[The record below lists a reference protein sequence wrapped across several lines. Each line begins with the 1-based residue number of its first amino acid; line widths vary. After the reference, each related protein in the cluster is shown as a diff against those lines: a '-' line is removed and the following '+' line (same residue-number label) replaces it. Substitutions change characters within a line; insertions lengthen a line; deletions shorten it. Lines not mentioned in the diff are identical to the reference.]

1 MYFFGYDLEDYL
13 EVSAFTSPAHRCQ
26 GAFTSLFQKLMEG
39 YEETPVCFYPDGNS
53 YDALMTMEV
62 LDCEYSGTEH
72 LMRLEKDL
80 KWLWMLQ
87 LQKIIPPLLFIRQ
100 QRMTYLHLSQFT
112 VPPSILEKEDSIAF
126 LEQSFDT
133 GETIWCITA
142 NNTIVGL
149 VLTSIQPDQ
158 TNLYGL
164 AIHPEYQKKG
174 YGRDAVKVLL
184 QKPEITFPVTLHVT
198 EENEAAFKIYKGM
211 GFVTTQELMEVLVL
225 TNVSHKNS
233 HHKNAAGH
241 MTGGILFSPFSRSV
255 NFLPC
260 LRNCLHTCTFF
271 CFPHVAIGTVQN
283 APEIDFHFQLPVL
296 LHNAVHSCVC
306 SYGNDIS
313 LPTL

>member
-1 MYFFGYDLEDYL
+1 MIKIKEFTELTEKDKASIRELIDDCIRYEQLELAVPDLNEEDGTAYLYYQSSKNPKLISVLFCYDLEDYL

-72 LMRLEKDL
+72 LMRLEKRPEVAVDAAIAENNATVTLYPATKDDL
-80 KWLWMLQ
+80 LALVAVHSAAFDM
-87 LQKIIPPLLFIRQ
+87 
-100 QRMTYLHLSQFT
+100 
-112 VPPSILEKEDSIAF
+112 EKEDSIAF

-198 EENEAAFKIYKGM
+198 EENEAAFKIYKNI
-211 GFVTTQELMEVLVL
+211 GFVTTQELME
-225 TNVSHKNS
+225 
-233 HHKNAAGH
+233 
-241 MTGGILFSPFSRSV
+241 
-255 NFLPC
+255 
-260 LRNCLHTCTFF
+260 
-271 CFPHVAIGTVQN
+271 
-283 APEIDFHFQLPVL
+283 
-296 LHNAVHSCVC
+296 
-306 SYGNDIS
+306 YWY
-313 LPTL
+313 

>member
-1 MYFFGYDLEDYL
+1 MIKIKEFTELTEKDKASIRELIDDCIRYEQLELAIPDLNEEDGTAYLYYQSSKNPKLISVLFCYDLEDYL

-72 LMRLEKDL
+72 LMRLEKRPEVAVDAAIAEDNTTVTLYPATKDDL
-80 KWLWMLQ
+80 LALIAVHSAAFDM
-87 LQKIIPPLLFIRQ
+87 
-100 QRMTYLHLSQFT
+100 
-112 VPPSILEKEDSIAF
+112 EKEDSIAF

-133 GETIWCITA
+133 GETIWCIA
-142 NNTIVGL
+142 ADSTIVGL

-158 TNLYGL
+158 TNIYGL
-164 AIHPEYQKKG
+164 AIHPEYQGKG

-211 GFVTTQELMEVLVL
+211 GFVTTQELME
-225 TNVSHKNS
+225 
-233 HHKNAAGH
+233 
-241 MTGGILFSPFSRSV
+241 
-255 NFLPC
+255 
-260 LRNCLHTCTFF
+260 
-271 CFPHVAIGTVQN
+271 
-283 APEIDFHFQLPVL
+283 
-296 LHNAVHSCVC
+296 
-306 SYGNDIS
+306 YWY
-313 LPTL
+313 

>member
-1 MYFFGYDLEDYL
+1 MIKIKEFTELTEKDKASIRELIDDCIRYEQLELAVSDLNEEDGTAYLYYQSSKNPKLISVLFCYDLEDYL

-72 LMRLEKDL
+72 LMRLEHRPEMAGDAAIAENNATVTLYPATKDD
-80 KWLWMLQ
+80 
-87 LQKIIPPLLFIRQ
+87 LLALVAVHSAAFD
-100 QRMTYLHLSQFT
+100 M
-112 VPPSILEKEDSIAF
+112 EKEDSLAF

-133 GETIWCITA
+133 GETIWCIA
-142 NNTIVGL
+142 ADSTIVGL

-164 AIHPEYQKKG
+164 AIHPEYQGKG

-211 GFVTTQELMEVLVL
+211 GFVTTQELME
-225 TNVSHKNS
+225 
-233 HHKNAAGH
+233 
-241 MTGGILFSPFSRSV
+241 
-255 NFLPC
+255 
-260 LRNCLHTCTFF
+260 
-271 CFPHVAIGTVQN
+271 
-283 APEIDFHFQLPVL
+283 
-296 LHNAVHSCVC
+296 
-306 SYGNDIS
+306 YWY
-313 LPTL
+313 

>member
-1 MYFFGYDLEDYL
+1 MIKIKEFTELTEKDTASIRELIDDCIRYEQLELAVPDLNEEDGTAYLYYQSSKNPKLISVLFCYDLEDYL

-26 GAFTSLFQKLMEG
+26 GAFTTLFQKLMEG

-72 LMRLEKDL
+72 LMRLEHKPEVAVDAAIAENNTTVTLYPATKDD
-80 KWLWMLQ
+80 
-87 LQKIIPPLLFIRQ
+87 LLALVAVHSAAFD
-100 QRMTYLHLSQFT
+100 M
-112 VPPSILEKEDSIAF
+112 EKEDSIAF

-133 GETIWCITA
+133 GETIWCIA
-142 NNTIVGL
+142 AVGTIVGL

-198 EENEAAFKIYKGM
+198 EENEAAYKIYKGM
-211 GFVTTQELMEVLVL
+211 GFVTTQELME
-225 TNVSHKNS
+225 
-233 HHKNAAGH
+233 
-241 MTGGILFSPFSRSV
+241 
-255 NFLPC
+255 
-260 LRNCLHTCTFF
+260 
-271 CFPHVAIGTVQN
+271 
-283 APEIDFHFQLPVL
+283 
-296 LHNAVHSCVC
+296 
-306 SYGNDIS
+306 YWY
-313 LPTL
+313 

>member
-1 MYFFGYDLEDYL
+1 MIKIKEFTELTEKDKASIRELIDDCIRYEQLELAVPDLDEEDGIAYLYYQSSKNPKLISVLFCYDLEDYL

-72 LMRLEKDL
+72 LMRLEKRPEVAVDASIAENNATVTLYPATKDDL
-80 KWLWMLQ
+80 LALVAVHSAAFDM
-87 LQKIIPPLLFIRQ
+87 
-100 QRMTYLHLSQFT
+100 
-112 VPPSILEKEDSIAF
+112 EKEDSIAF

-164 AIHPEYQKKG
+164 AIHPEYQRKG

-198 EENEAAFKIYKGM
+198 EENEPAFKIYKNI
-211 GFVTTQELMEVLVL
+211 GFVTTQELME
-225 TNVSHKNS
+225 
-233 HHKNAAGH
+233 
-241 MTGGILFSPFSRSV
+241 
-255 NFLPC
+255 
-260 LRNCLHTCTFF
+260 
-271 CFPHVAIGTVQN
+271 
-283 APEIDFHFQLPVL
+283 
-296 LHNAVHSCVC
+296 
-306 SYGNDIS
+306 YWY
-313 LPTL
+313 

>member
-1 MYFFGYDLEDYL
+1 MIKIKEFTELTEKDKASIRELIDDCIRYEQLELAVPDLNEEDGTAYLYYQSSKNPKLISVLFCYDLEDYL

-72 LMRLEKDL
+72 LMRLEKRPEVAVDAAIAEDNTIVTLYPATKDDL
-80 KWLWMLQ
+80 LALVAVHSAAFDM
-87 LQKIIPPLLFIRQ
+87 
-100 QRMTYLHLSQFT
+100 
-112 VPPSILEKEDSIAF
+112 EKEDSIAF

-142 NNTIVGL
+142 GGTIVGL

-211 GFVTTQELMEVLVL
+211 GFVTTQELME
-225 TNVSHKNS
+225 
-233 HHKNAAGH
+233 
-241 MTGGILFSPFSRSV
+241 
-255 NFLPC
+255 
-260 LRNCLHTCTFF
+260 
-271 CFPHVAIGTVQN
+271 
-283 APEIDFHFQLPVL
+283 
-296 LHNAVHSCVC
+296 
-306 SYGNDIS
+306 YWY
-313 LPTL
+313 

>member
-1 MYFFGYDLEDYL
+1 MIKIKEFTELTEKDKASIRELIDDCIRYEQLELAVPDLNEEDGTAYLYYQSSKNPKLISVLFCYDLEDYL

-72 LMRLEKDL
+72 LMRLEKRPEVAVDAAIAEDNTTVTLYPATKDDL
-80 KWLWMLQ
+80 LALVAVHSAAFDM
-87 LQKIIPPLLFIRQ
+87 
-100 QRMTYLHLSQFT
+100 
-112 VPPSILEKEDSIAF
+112 EKEDSIAF

-142 NNTIVGL
+142 GGTIVGL

-174 YGRDAVKVLL
+174 YGRDAVNVLL

-198 EENEAAFKIYKGM
+198 EENEAAYKIYKNI
-211 GFVTTQELMEVLVL
+211 GFVTTQELME
-225 TNVSHKNS
+225 
-233 HHKNAAGH
+233 
-241 MTGGILFSPFSRSV
+241 
-255 NFLPC
+255 
-260 LRNCLHTCTFF
+260 
-271 CFPHVAIGTVQN
+271 
-283 APEIDFHFQLPVL
+283 
-296 LHNAVHSCVC
+296 
-306 SYGNDIS
+306 YWY
-313 LPTL
+313 

>member
-1 MYFFGYDLEDYL
+1 MIKIKEFTELTEKDKASIRELIDDCIRYEQLELAVPDLNEEDGTAYLYYQSSKNPKLISVLFCYDLEDYL

-72 LMRLEKDL
+72 LMRLEKRPEVAVDASIAENNATVTLYPATKDDL
-80 KWLWMLQ
+80 LALVAVHSAAFDM
-87 LQKIIPPLLFIRQ
+87 
-100 QRMTYLHLSQFT
+100 
-112 VPPSILEKEDSIAF
+112 EKEDSIAF

-142 NNTIVGL
+142 GGTIVGL

-174 YGRDAVKVLL
+174 YGHDAVKVLL
-184 QKPEITFPVTLHVT
+184 QKPDITFPVTLHVT

-211 GFVTTQELMEVLVL
+211 GFVTTQELME
-225 TNVSHKNS
+225 
-233 HHKNAAGH
+233 
-241 MTGGILFSPFSRSV
+241 
-255 NFLPC
+255 
-260 LRNCLHTCTFF
+260 
-271 CFPHVAIGTVQN
+271 
-283 APEIDFHFQLPVL
+283 
-296 LHNAVHSCVC
+296 
-306 SYGNDIS
+306 YWY
-313 LPTL
+313 

>member
-1 MYFFGYDLEDYL
+1 MIKIKEFTELTEKDKASIRELIDDCIRYEQLELAVPDLNEEDGTAYLYYQSSKNPKLISVLFCYDLEDYL

-26 GAFTSLFQKLMEG
+26 GAFTTLFQKLMEG

-72 LMRLEKDL
+72 LMRLEHKPEVAVDAAIAENNTTVTLYPATKDD
-80 KWLWMLQ
+80 
-87 LQKIIPPLLFIRQ
+87 LLALVAVHSAAFD
-100 QRMTYLHLSQFT
+100 M
-112 VPPSILEKEDSIAF
+112 EKEDSIAF

-133 GETIWCITA
+133 GETIWCIA
-142 NNTIVGL
+142 ADSTIVGL

-198 EENEAAFKIYKGM
+198 EENEAAFKIYKNI
-211 GFVTTQELMEVLVL
+211 GFVTTQELME
-225 TNVSHKNS
+225 
-233 HHKNAAGH
+233 
-241 MTGGILFSPFSRSV
+241 
-255 NFLPC
+255 
-260 LRNCLHTCTFF
+260 
-271 CFPHVAIGTVQN
+271 
-283 APEIDFHFQLPVL
+283 
-296 LHNAVHSCVC
+296 
-306 SYGNDIS
+306 YWY
-313 LPTL
+313 

>member
-1 MYFFGYDLEDYL
+1 MIKIKEFTELTEKDKASIRELIDDCICYEQLELAVPDLNEEDGTAYLYYQSSKNPKLISVLFCYDLEDYL

-72 LMRLEKDL
+72 LMRLEKRPEVAVDAAIAEDNTTVTLYPATKDDL
-80 KWLWMLQ
+80 LALVAVHSAAFDM
-87 LQKIIPPLLFIRQ
+87 
-100 QRMTYLHLSQFT
+100 
-112 VPPSILEKEDSIAF
+112 EKEDSIAF

-142 NNTIVGL
+142 GGTIVGL

-174 YGRDAVKVLL
+174 YGRDAVNVLL

-198 EENEAAFKIYKGM
+198 EENEAAYKIYKNI
-211 GFVTTQELMEVLVL
+211 GFVTTQELME
-225 TNVSHKNS
+225 
-233 HHKNAAGH
+233 
-241 MTGGILFSPFSRSV
+241 
-255 NFLPC
+255 
-260 LRNCLHTCTFF
+260 
-271 CFPHVAIGTVQN
+271 
-283 APEIDFHFQLPVL
+283 
-296 LHNAVHSCVC
+296 
-306 SYGNDIS
+306 YWY
-313 LPTL
+313 

>member
-1 MYFFGYDLEDYL
+1 MIKIKEFTELTEKDKASIRELIDDCIRYEQLELAVPDLNEEDGTAYLYYQSSKNPKLISVLFCYDLEDYL

-26 GAFTSLFQKLMEG
+26 GAFTSLFQKLLEG

-72 LMRLEKDL
+72 LMRLEKRPEVSGDAAIAENNATVTLYPATKDDL
-80 KWLWMLQ
+80 LALVAVHSAAFDM
-87 LQKIIPPLLFIRQ
+87 
-100 QRMTYLHLSQFT
+100 
-112 VPPSILEKEDSIAF
+112 EKEDSIAF

-133 GETIWCITA
+133 GETIWCIA
-142 NNTIVGL
+142 ADSTIVGL

-211 GFVTTQELMEVLVL
+211 GFVTTQELME
-225 TNVSHKNS
+225 
-233 HHKNAAGH
+233 
-241 MTGGILFSPFSRSV
+241 
-255 NFLPC
+255 
-260 LRNCLHTCTFF
+260 
-271 CFPHVAIGTVQN
+271 
-283 APEIDFHFQLPVL
+283 
-296 LHNAVHSCVC
+296 
-306 SYGNDIS
+306 YWY
-313 LPTL
+313 

>member
-1 MYFFGYDLEDYL
+1 MIKIKEFTELTEKDKASIRELIDDCTRYEQLELAVPDLNEEDGTAYLYYQSSKNPKLISVLFCYDLEDYL
-13 EVSAFTSPAHRCQ
+13 EISAFTSPAHRCQ

-72 LMRLEKDL
+72 LMRLEHKPEVAVDAAIAENNTTVTLYPATKDD
-80 KWLWMLQ
+80 
-87 LQKIIPPLLFIRQ
+87 LLALVAVHSAAFD
-100 QRMTYLHLSQFT
+100 M
-112 VPPSILEKEDSIAF
+112 EKEDSIAF

-133 GETIWCITA
+133 GETIWCIA
-142 NNTIVGL
+142 AVGTIVGL

-198 EENEAAFKIYKGM
+198 EENEAAYKIYKGM
-211 GFVTTQELMEVLVL
+211 GFVTTQELME
-225 TNVSHKNS
+225 
-233 HHKNAAGH
+233 
-241 MTGGILFSPFSRSV
+241 
-255 NFLPC
+255 
-260 LRNCLHTCTFF
+260 
-271 CFPHVAIGTVQN
+271 
-283 APEIDFHFQLPVL
+283 
-296 LHNAVHSCVC
+296 
-306 SYGNDIS
+306 YWY
-313 LPTL
+313 

>member
-1 MYFFGYDLEDYL
+1 MIKIKEFTELTEKDTASIRELIDDCIRYEQLELAVPDLNEEDGTAYLYYQSSKNPKLISVLFCYDLEDYL

-26 GAFTSLFQKLMEG
+26 GAFTTLFQKLMEG

-72 LMRLEKDL
+72 LMRLEHKPEVAVDAAIAENNTTVTLYPATKDD
-80 KWLWMLQ
+80 
-87 LQKIIPPLLFIRQ
+87 LLALVAVHSAAFD
-100 QRMTYLHLSQFT
+100 M
-112 VPPSILEKEDSIAF
+112 EKEDSIAF

-142 NNTIVGL
+142 GGTIVGL

-164 AIHPEYQKKG
+164 AIHPEYQGKG

-198 EENEAAFKIYKGM
+198 EENEAAYKIYKNI
-211 GFVTTQELMEVLVL
+211 GFVTTQELME
-225 TNVSHKNS
+225 
-233 HHKNAAGH
+233 
-241 MTGGILFSPFSRSV
+241 
-255 NFLPC
+255 
-260 LRNCLHTCTFF
+260 
-271 CFPHVAIGTVQN
+271 
-283 APEIDFHFQLPVL
+283 
-296 LHNAVHSCVC
+296 
-306 SYGNDIS
+306 YWY
-313 LPTL
+313 

>member
-1 MYFFGYDLEDYL
+1 MIKIKEFTELTEKDTASIRELIDDCIRYEQLELAVPDLNEEDGTAYLYYQSSKNPKLISVLFCYDLEDYL

-72 LMRLEKDL
+72 LMRLEHRPEMAGDAAIAENNATVTLYPATKDD
-80 KWLWMLQ
+80 
-87 LQKIIPPLLFIRQ
+87 LLALVAVHSAAFD
-100 QRMTYLHLSQFT
+100 M
-112 VPPSILEKEDSIAF
+112 EKEDSLAF

-133 GETIWCITA
+133 GETIWCIA
-142 NNTIVGL
+142 ADSTIVGL

-164 AIHPEYQKKG
+164 AIHPEYQGKG

-211 GFVTTQELMEVLVL
+211 GFVTTQELME
-225 TNVSHKNS
+225 
-233 HHKNAAGH
+233 
-241 MTGGILFSPFSRSV
+241 
-255 NFLPC
+255 
-260 LRNCLHTCTFF
+260 
-271 CFPHVAIGTVQN
+271 
-283 APEIDFHFQLPVL
+283 
-296 LHNAVHSCVC
+296 
-306 SYGNDIS
+306 YWY
-313 LPTL
+313 

>member
-1 MYFFGYDLEDYL
+1 MIKIKEFTELTEKDKASIHELIDDCIRYEQLELAVPDLNEEDGTAYLYYQSSKNPKLISVLFCYDLEDYL
-13 EVSAFTSPAHRCQ
+13 EVSAFTSPTHRCQ

-72 LMRLEKDL
+72 LMRLEKRPEVAVDAATAENNATVTLYPATKDDL
-80 KWLWMLQ
+80 LALVAVHSAAFDM
-87 LQKIIPPLLFIRQ
+87 
-100 QRMTYLHLSQFT
+100 
-112 VPPSILEKEDSIAF
+112 EKEDSIAF

-142 NNTIVGL
+142 GGTIVGL

-164 AIHPEYQKKG
+164 AIHPEYQRKG

-198 EENEAAFKIYKGM
+198 EENEAAFKIYKGI
-211 GFVTTQELMEVLVL
+211 GFVTTQELME
-225 TNVSHKNS
+225 
-233 HHKNAAGH
+233 
-241 MTGGILFSPFSRSV
+241 
-255 NFLPC
+255 
-260 LRNCLHTCTFF
+260 
-271 CFPHVAIGTVQN
+271 
-283 APEIDFHFQLPVL
+283 
-296 LHNAVHSCVC
+296 
-306 SYGNDIS
+306 YWY
-313 LPTL
+313 

>member
-1 MYFFGYDLEDYL
+1 MIKIKEFTELTEKDKASIRELIDDCIRYEQLELAVPDLNEEDGTAYLYYQSSKNPKLISVLFCYDLEDYL

-72 LMRLEKDL
+72 LMRLEKRPAVARDAAIAENNATVTLYTATKDDL
-80 KWLWMLQ
+80 LALVAVHSAAFDM
-87 LQKIIPPLLFIRQ
+87 
-100 QRMTYLHLSQFT
+100 
-112 VPPSILEKEDSIAF
+112 EKEDSIAF

-133 GETIWCITA
+133 VETIWCIA
-142 NNTIVGL
+142 ADGTIVGL

-164 AIHPEYQKKG
+164 AIHPEYQGKG
-174 YGRDAVKVLL
+174 YGRDAVNVLL

-211 GFVTTQELMEVLVL
+211 GFVTTQELME
-225 TNVSHKNS
+225 
-233 HHKNAAGH
+233 
-241 MTGGILFSPFSRSV
+241 
-255 NFLPC
+255 
-260 LRNCLHTCTFF
+260 
-271 CFPHVAIGTVQN
+271 
-283 APEIDFHFQLPVL
+283 
-296 LHNAVHSCVC
+296 
-306 SYGNDIS
+306 YWY
-313 LPTL
+313 